1 MTDIPIKVDKKPTKN
16 RNAESMY
23 KSCKKTKKKDTLIH
37 KIQQKQ
43 AVNFE

>member
-1 MTDIPIKVDKKPTKN
+1 MTDMPIKGDKKTTKN
-16 RNAESMY
+16 RDAETMY